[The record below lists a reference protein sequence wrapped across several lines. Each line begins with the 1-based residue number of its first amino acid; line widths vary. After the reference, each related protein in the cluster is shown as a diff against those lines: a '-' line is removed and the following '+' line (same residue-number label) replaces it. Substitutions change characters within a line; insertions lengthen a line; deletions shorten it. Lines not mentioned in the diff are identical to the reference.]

1 MAEDME
7 SKRQHYLGTGIAL
20 GAGIGT
26 ALGIAFDN
34 LAIGIS
40 LGAGLGLVLGSV
52 MGARRVDKSQQPPR
66 NDSRGD
72 A

>member
-1 MAEDME
+1 MADDME
-7 SKRQHYLGTGIAL
+7 AKRQHYLGIGIAL

-26 ALGIAFDN
+26 ALGIVFDN

-40 LGAGLGLVLGSV
+40 LGAGLGLVLGSI
-52 MGARRVDKSQQPPR
+52 MGTQRGDKSQQRTPS
-66 NDSRGD
+66 DDRGD

>member
-7 SKRQHYLGTGIAL
+7 SKRQHYLGIGIAL

-26 ALGIAFDN
+26 AFGIAIDN

-40 LGAGLGLVLGSV
+40 LGAGLGLVLGSA
-52 MGARRVDKSQQPPR
+52 MGARRVEKSKQPTR
-66 NDSRGD
+66 SDNRRD

>member
-7 SKRQHYLGTGIAL
+7 AKRQHYLGVGIAL

-34 LAIGIS
+34 LAMGIS

-52 MGARRVDKSQQPPR
+52 MGVLRANKSQQPIR
-66 NDSRGD
+66 SDDRGD

>member
-1 MAEDME
+1 MPDDME
-7 SKRQHYLGTGIAL
+7 AKRQHYLGAGIAL

-40 LGAGLGLVLGSV
+40 LGAGIGLVLGSI
-52 MGARRVDKSQQPPR
+52 MAAQRSDKSQR
-66 NDSRGD
+66 RTRGNDRGD